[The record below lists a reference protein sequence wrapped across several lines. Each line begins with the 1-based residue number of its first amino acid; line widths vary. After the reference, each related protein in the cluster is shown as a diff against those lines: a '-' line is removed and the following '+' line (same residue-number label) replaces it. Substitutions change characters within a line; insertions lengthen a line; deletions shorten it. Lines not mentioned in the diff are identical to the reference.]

1 MTRAERESLNQRIVQ
16 FYVGAAKRK
25 KLLGVYC
32 KKKGSVM
39 NPKRSRSQLNTAEGF
54 YRWA

>member
-39 NPKRSRSQLNTAEGF
+39 NPKRSRSQLNTVEGF